1 MDTKIIYEVNENWH
15 ELEKDWS
22 VKIIGLYESLTLV
35 MLCDG
40 QGLYAL
46 LDGAV
51 YSDKLQKVT
60 LKYTKSIRVFEKFS
74 EAVNAFSVEVS
85 RRCVS
90 SNL

>member
-1 MDTKIIYEVNENWH
+1 MDTKIVYEVNENGR

-35 MLCDG
+35 ILCDG

-46 LDGAV
+46 LDGAI
-51 YSDKLQKVT
+51 YNDKLQKVT
-60 LKYTKSIRVFEKFS
+60 LKYAKSVRTFDKFS

-85 RRCVS
+85 KRRFNS
-90 SNL
+90 AI

>member
-1 MDTKIIYEVNENWH
+1 MDTKIVYEVNENWH

-22 VKIIGLYESLTLV
+22 VKIIGMYESLTLV

-46 LDGAV
+46 FDGAV
-51 YSDKLQKVT
+51 YNSKLQKVT
-60 LKYTKSIRVFEKFS
+60 LRYTKSIRTFEKFS

-85 RRCVS
+85 RRCIS

>member
-1 MDTKIIYEVNENWH
+1 MDTKIIYEVNENWR

-22 VKIIGLYESLTLV
+22 VKIIGVYESLTLV

-60 LKYTKSIRVFEKFS
+60 LKYAKSVRTFDKFS

>member
-1 MDTKIIYEVNENWH
+1 MDTKIIYEVNENWR

-46 LDGAV
+46 FDGAI
-51 YSDKLQKVT
+51 YNDKLQKVT

-74 EAVNAFSVEVS
+74 EAVNAFAAEVS
-85 RRCVS
+85 KRRFNS
-90 SNL
+90 AI

>member
-1 MDTKIIYEVNENWH
+1 MDTKIIYEVNENWR

-22 VKIIGLYESLTLV
+22 VKVIGVFGSLTLV

-40 QGLYAL
+40 QGSYAL
-46 LDGAV
+46 FDGAV
-51 YSDKLQKVT
+51 YSNKLQKVT
-60 LKYTKSIRVFEKFS
+60 LKYAKSVRTFNKFS

>member
-1 MDTKIIYEVNENWH
+1 MDTKIIYEVNENWR

-22 VKIIGLYESLTLV
+22 VKIIGSFESLTLV

-40 QGLYAL
+40 QGSYAL
-46 LDGAV
+46 FDGAI
-51 YSDKLQKVT
+51 YSNKLQKVT
-60 LKYTKSIRVFEKFS
+60 LKYTKSIRVFDKFS
-74 EAVNAFSVEVS
+74 EAANTFAAEIS

>member
-1 MDTKIIYEVNENWH
+1 MDTKIIYEVNENWR

-22 VKIIGLYESLTLV
+22 VKIIGVYESLTLV

-60 LKYTKSIRVFEKFS
+60 LKYAKSVRTFDKLS

>member
-1 MDTKIIYEVNENWH
+1 MNTKIIYEVNENWH

-40 QGLYAL
+40 QGSYAL
-46 LDGAV
+46 FDGAV

-60 LKYTKSIRVFEKFS
+60 LKYTKSIRVFDKFS
-74 EAVNAFSVEVS
+74 EAVNAFAVEVS
-85 RRCVS
+85 KRRFNS
-90 SNL
+90 AI

>member
-1 MDTKIIYEVNENWH
+1 MDTKIVYEVNENWR

-22 VKIIGLYESLTLV
+22 VKILGVFESLTLV

-46 LDGAV
+46 CDGAI
-51 YSDKLQKVT
+51 YNDKLQKVT